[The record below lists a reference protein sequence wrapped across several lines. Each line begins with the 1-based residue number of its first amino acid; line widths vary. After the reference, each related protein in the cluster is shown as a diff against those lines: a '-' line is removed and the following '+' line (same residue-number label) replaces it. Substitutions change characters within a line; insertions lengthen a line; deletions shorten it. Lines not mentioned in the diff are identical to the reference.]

1 MTQEK
6 KPEGVS
12 RRDFLKMTASLGVGL
27 ALGASGMSALGN
39 LASPSRP
46 AAAGRGGTPTGETI
60 PFYGEHQAGIITPQ
74 QTYMYLA
81 SFRITA
87 ADRAAVIRLFRDW
100 TKFADL
106 STAGGTMKTGDNPM
120 LPPSDTGETLDLPAS
135 RLTVTFGFGPTFFR
149 LDGKDRFGIANKAP
163 LYLKDIPRMPK
174 DHLDSSLSGGDVCI
188 QVCAED
194 QQVAFHAVRNFIRLS
209 TGSASV
215 NWLQEGFISGG
226 NGGQTPRN
234 LFGFKDGTANALHQ
248 TPEGFRNVVWAGP
261 DEPAWMQGG
270 TYMAYRKVRMLL
282 EVWDRSSLSD
292 QEDTFGRYKESGS
305 AYGKK
310 DEFDAV
316 DPSKLPAD
324 SHVRLAKNSKQL
336 IHRRGYSYTDG
347 VDPRTG
353 NVNAGLLFISFQRNP
368 DEQFIPMLRLM
379 QSQDKLNEYTEH
391 IASGMFAC
399 PGGLREGQYIGQSI
413 LES

>member
-1 MTQEK
+1 MDREK
-6 KPEGVS
+6 KQDGMS
-12 RRDFLKMTASLGVGL
+12 RRDFLKITASVGVGL
-27 ALGASGMSALGN
+27 AIGASGMAAVEKAL
-39 LASPSRP
+39 SPAKP
-46 AAAGRGGTPTGETI
+46 AAAGTEEDKNGRI
-60 PFYGEHQAGIITPQ
+60 PLYGEHQPGIVTPQ

-81 SFRITA
+81 SFKITA
-87 ADRAAVIRLFRDW
+87 ADKPTVIRLFRDW

-106 STAGGTMKTGDNPM
+106 SMAGGTMRTGDNPL

-135 RLTVTFGFGPTFFR
+135 KLTVTFGFGATFFS
-149 LDGKDRFGIANKAP
+149 LDGQDRFGIASKQP
-163 LYLKDIPRMPK
+163 RFLKDIPRMPR
-174 DHLDSSLSGGDVCI
+174 DHLDPLLSGGDVCV

-209 TGSASV
+209 TGSATV

-226 NGGQTPRN
+226 SGGQTPRN
-234 LFGFKDGTANALHQ
+234 LFGFKDGTANVLHQ
-248 TPEGFRNVVWAGP
+248 TPEGYRDVVWAGA
-261 DEPAWMQGG
+261 DEPDWMQGG

-282 EVWDRSSLSD
+282 EIWDRASLAD
-292 QEDTFGRYKESGS
+292 QEDTFGRYKESGA

-310 DEFDAV
+310 DEFEQA
-316 DPSKLPAD
+316 DPSKMPVGA
-324 SHVRLAKNSKQL
+324 HVRLAKESKQL

-353 NVNAGLLFISFQRNP
+353 NVNAGLLFVSFQRNP
-368 DEQFIPMLRLM
+368 DEQFIPMLKLM
-379 QSQDKLNEYTEH
+379 QSKDALNEYAVH

-399 PGGLREGQYIGQSI
+399 PGGLREGQYIGQTI